1 MKKNPFKNQAEKIA
15 YLNGHLRYELL
26 MLHYCLKRMEG
37 AQKQLEYNMAYDA
50 FMVHGRILYWFLNNE
65 DKNVQAQHFKPGFA
79 SDKTPLSKKIYPK
92 LLAQVMHLDD
102 ERPSSGGDKIQLK
115 DVQGFAAW
123 LQKEFQRFLG
133 SLDQDLQDAWNPDDA
148 DPDKV
153 EPDVVLVG
161 PKGPQD
167 GVISWTGPS
176 KPTATNTPSSTSSK
190 FTASSA
196 STADKFTPGT
206 PPSEVD
212 DQG

>member
-1 MKKNPFKNQAEKIA
+1 MKKNPFKNQAEKIT

-26 MLHYCLKRMEG
+26 MLRYCLKRMEG

-50 FMVHGRILYWFLNNE
+50 FMVHARILYWFLNNE
-65 DKNVQAQHFKPGFA
+65 DKNVQAQHFNPGF
-79 SDKTPLSKKIYPK
+79 SSKKTPLTIKLYPK

-102 ERPSSGGDKIQLK
+102 ERPSIGDDKIQLK
-115 DVQGFAAW
+115 HVQDLAAW
-123 LQKEFQRFLG
+123 LQKEFQRFLD
-133 SLDQDLQDAWNPDDA
+133 SLDQDLQDAWTPDDA

-153 EPDVVLVG
+153 EPDVLSVG
-161 PKGPQD
+161 PKGPQN

-196 STADKFTPGT
+196 STADTSTSGAD
-206 PPSEVD
+206 PSKVE